1 MFNVVFIHNLL
12 FEIHKNLGVVLHLIF
27 LFKFTKL
34 FSRVL
39 IFLLFYICIINQS
52 LANTKVNSESE
63 YFESLLIEA
72 AKNFNEEII
81 LNIEDKKKYKK
92 IFYLQKLGK
101 WKEANEV
108 INLLD
113 NKLLLGHV
121 RYQKLMHPTKYRS
134 KYKELKEWLHLYS
147 DHPMSDRIW
156 KLAERR
162 KPENTKSLKRP
173 KKLNRLAGSGRDFKS
188 ITPLENFSI
197 PKKYNHV
204 YKNIRSLVKRGRPT
218 QALNSLSNSNL
229 PNYIEDDL
237 KAIIS
242 AGYYAVGK
250 DKISMKIA
258 INAASRSGI
267 NNPKLFWRAGLASYR
282 LNKKEIALK
291 NFIELT
297 KIEKNIWLKSAGAYW
312 AAKIYLEFNNKLEA
326 KNNFIIAARQVNT
339 FYGQLALEYLG
350 NDENISWNVINPGS
364 FFKLDILNNEH
375 IKRAI
380 ALSSIGRYGEADQ
393 EIRLVY
399 GLLGN
404 DNIYELI
411 ELTNYLNLPAVQL
424 RLGDKL
430 FQKGEMSYLALFPSP
445 QWFKNQE
452 RKIDEVLLWSLMRK
466 ESSFYL
472 KAKSSR
478 SARGLLQ
485 LMPSTARTVTK
496 DRSIRGSNLWK
507 LYDLEYNILIG
518 QNLLLRLMDKENI
531 SDSLIPLL
539 MAWNAGPSRY
549 KEWNE
554 KIKVYSDPLLYIE
567 SIPSHETRWFV
578 KKVLKNMWIYRDKFK
593 QPKLSRKDLINNVW
607 PKYKNLSF

>member
-173 KKLNRLAGSGRDFKS
+173 KKLNRLAGSGIDFKS

-312 AAKIYLEFNNKLEA
+312 AAKIYLEFNNNLEA

>member
-1 MFNVVFIHNLL
+1 MFNVVFNRNLL
-12 FEIHKNLGVVLHLIF
+12 LKIHKNLGVVLHLIF
-27 LFKFTKL
+27 RFKFTKL
-34 FSRVL
+34 FSRAL
-39 IFLLFYICIINQS
+39 ILLLFYICIINQS
-52 LANTKVNSESE
+52 LANTIVNSESE
-63 YFESLLIEA
+63 YFESLLIENA
-72 AKNFNEEII
+72 TNLDEETI

-108 INLLD
+108 IDLLD

-134 KYKELKEWLHLYS
+134 KYEELKEWLHLYS

-156 KLAERR
+156 KLAEKR

-173 KKLNRLAGSGRDFKS
+173 EKLNRLAGYGRDFKS
-188 ITPLENFSI
+188 MIPLENFSI
-197 PKKYNHV
+197 PKKYNPV

-242 AGYYAVGK
+242 AGYFAVGK

-297 KIEKNIWLKSAGAYW
+297 KIKKNIWLKSAGAYW
-312 AAKIYLEFNNKLEA
+312 AAKIYLEFNNNIEA
-326 KNNFIIAARQVNT
+326 KNNFIIATRQPNT

-350 NDENISWNVINPGS
+350 YDENISWDIKNPGS
-364 FFKLDILNNEH
+364 FFKLDVLNNEH

-393 EIRLVY
+393 EMRFVY
-399 GLLGN
+399 GILGN
-404 DNIYELI
+404 DKIYELI
-411 ELTNYLNLPAVQL
+411 ELTNYLNLPAVEL

-430 FQKGEMSYLALFPSP
+430 FQKGEMSYLGLFPSP

-539 MAWNAGPSRY
+539 IAWNAGPTRY
-549 KEWNE
+549 KMWNE

-567 SIPSHETRWFV
+567 SIPSYETRWFV

-593 QPKLSRKDLINNVW
+593 QPKLSRKDLMNNTW